1 MIQRNRHP
9 AGRLS
14 NMVFGLCAVGD
25 GLVRIL
31 SFGFAHST
39 LTLDWSNRQ
48 ARLGIQQSIEEKRH
62 DC

>member
-39 LTLDWSNRQ
+39 LALDWSNRQ
-48 ARLGIQQSIEEKRH
+48 ARLGINNQ
-62 DC
+62 